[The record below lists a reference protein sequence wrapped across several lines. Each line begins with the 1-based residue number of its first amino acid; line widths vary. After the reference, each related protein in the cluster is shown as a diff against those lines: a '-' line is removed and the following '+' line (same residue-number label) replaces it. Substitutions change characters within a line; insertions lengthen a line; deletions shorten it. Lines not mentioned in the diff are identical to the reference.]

1 MIMYE
6 MFILNLK
13 IGVLWILWLSAGASA
28 ADVTDGITIDCGN
41 EIGSDYIQFI

>member
-1 MIMYE
+1 MYE

-41 EIGSDYIQFI
+41 EIGSVYI